1 MKKTDL
7 DLPRSYPVI
16 IEEREVKECRKKWRT
31 KRNTLTI
38 IIHKVSNEVYN
49 DTTTEKN

>member
-16 IEEREVKECRKKWRT
+16 IEEREKKECRKKWRT
-31 KRNTLTI
+31 KRNRLTV
-38 IIHKVSNEVYN
+38 IIHQTTENYN